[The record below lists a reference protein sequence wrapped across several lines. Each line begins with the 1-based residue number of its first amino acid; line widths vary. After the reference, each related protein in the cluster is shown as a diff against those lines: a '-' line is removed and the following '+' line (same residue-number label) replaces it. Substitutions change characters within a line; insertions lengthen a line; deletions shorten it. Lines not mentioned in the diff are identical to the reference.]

1 MSKTPAL
8 SIQQPWAWLIVH
20 GYKRIENR
28 SWRCTSHR
36 PILIHAGLKLDQD
49 AHDALIHGVHPVTG
63 DVIPVVM
70 RSHYWSD
77 FHAGCVYRGGV
88 IGTAEIRGCVT
99 ESDDPFF
106 VGPFGIIVAS
116 ARTLRFQPCRGAL
129 GFFKPKIDVD
139 MAVVPKVL

>member
-36 PILIHAGLKLDQD
+36 PILIHAGLKLDRE
-49 AHDALIHGVHPVTG
+49 AHDDLMSGIHPVTG
-63 DVIPVVM
+63 EPALQM
-70 RSHYWSD
+70 ARHYRSEQADGLVH
-77 FHAGCVYRGGV
+77 RGGV

-116 ARTLRFQPCRGAL
+116 ARALRFQPCRGAL
-129 GFFKPKIDVD
+129 GFFKPKIDVGT
-139 MAVVPKVL
+139 AVVPKVL